1 MKIPAVK
8 GFHDVLP
15 GECARWAML
24 EARARQTFERY
35 HFGEIR
41 IPVVER
47 TDLFRRSIG
56 ETTDIVEKEM
66 YTFDDR
72 DATSVTLRPEGT
84 ASVVRAYV
92 QNALHVAEPVS
103 KLYYMGPMFRRERPQ
118 KGRLRQFS
126 QIGAEVLG
134 RDDAAADAEV
144 LVLLYDL
151 LAAFE
156 IDNAEVQI
164 NSLGCRECRPPYREL
179 LVAWGRQHQEEIC
192 ADCKRRIEENPL
204 RLLDCK
210 QPGCRA
216 IRDTAPRMLD
226 QCCDACRKHFE
237 QVRSLLDAEGI
248 RPPLA
253 PYMVRGLDYYC
264 RTAFEIL
271 APGLGAQNAIGGGGR
286 YDGLVHELGGPD
298 VAGVGFALGME
309 RLVLA
314 LEDREFP
321 SAVLEFFVAPLGENA
336 ETAAIQIAHRLRG
349 EGARVEVE
357 SGGKSLKSQ
366 MRRAGKLGARFV
378 LILGDEEIASQEMT
392 IRDMEARQ
400 DHKRAVSFRASLA
413 EIRAQ
418 LATRTVAAVEEQA

>member
-1 MKIPAVK
+1 
-8 GFHDVLP
+8 
-15 GECARWAML
+15 
-24 EARARQTFERY
+24 
-35 HFGEIR
+35 
-41 IPVVER
+41 
-47 TDLFRRSIG
+47 
-56 ETTDIVEKEM
+56 
-66 YTFDDR
+66 
-72 DATSVTLRPEGT
+72 
-84 ASVVRAYV
+84 
-92 QNALHVAEPVS
+92 
-103 KLYYMGPMFRRERPQ
+103 
-118 KGRLRQFS
+118 
-126 QIGAEVLG
+126 
-134 RDDAAADAEV
+134 
-144 LVLLYDL
+144 
-151 LAAFE
+151 
-156 IDNAEVQI
+156 
-164 NSLGCRECRPPYREL
+164 
-179 LVAWGRQHQEEIC
+179 
-192 ADCKRRIEENPL
+192 
-204 RLLDCK
+204 
-210 QPGCRA
+210 
-216 IRDTAPRMLD
+216 MLD

-237 QVRSLLDAEGI
+237 QVRSLLEAEGI

-314 LEDREFP
+314 LEDREIP
-321 SAVLEFFVAPLGENA
+321 SAVLEFFVAPLGESA